1 MKQSLLRY
9 CCRVTAWLSV
19 SLLTSV
25 CSPQHKDQLAT
36 LDIEK
41 GIQNGSS
48 PLLSDYCSSL
58 EYIPLQTDS
67 SALLSD
73 FIRQLT
79 CLGENY
85 FFFIEHN
92 SRQGKLFNKEGK
104 FLTNIG
110 AHGNAK
116 GEYRNPMGVFLD
128 ETKGEII
135 INDINKLISYDLTGK
150 MIKEITLDSLNKEGQ
165 FLYSIN
171 SLGERAYTVSR
182 SSFENE
188 PSVAFINDKGEILHL
203 YEEFRPVSGM
213 SPAPETD
220 VKIVEPMHTYMY
232 DGKLHLVTSTND
244 TVFCFNAAFEKQ
256 PSYIKKFGRYKLLP
270 NESNRER
277 SVTILGSVIQETA
290 GALFFQLMING
301 NKFSY
306 SRPNSQFLEA
316 IYDKKTGI
324 VSGIAY
330 DPEFKSVG
338 LKNDI
343 DGGAPFWPSQV
354 SGTKMYQMINAF
366 KFIEMSKAG
375 KSAKMKEIAANLTED
390 SNPVLVVAD
399 LK

>member
-135 INDINKLISYDLTGK
+135 INDINKLISYD
-150 MIKEITLDSLNKEGQ
+150 
-165 FLYSIN
+165 
-171 SLGERAYTVSR
+171 R
-182 SSFENE
+182 
-188 PSVAFINDKGEILHL
+188 
-203 YEEFRPVSGM
+203 
-213 SPAPETD
+213 
-220 VKIVEPMHTYMY
+220 
-232 DGKLHLVTSTND
+232 
-244 TVFCFNAAFEKQ
+244 EK
-256 PSYIKKFGRYKLLP
+256 
-270 NESNRER
+270 
-277 SVTILGSVIQETA
+277 
-290 GALFFQLMING
+290 
-301 NKFSY
+301 
-306 SRPNSQFLEA
+306 
-316 IYDKKTGI
+316 
-324 VSGIAY
+324 
-330 DPEFKSVG
+330 
-338 LKNDI
+338 
-343 DGGAPFWPSQV
+343 
-354 SGTKMYQMINAF
+354 
-366 KFIEMSKAG
+366 
-375 KSAKMKEIAANLTED
+375 
-390 SNPVLVVAD
+390 
-399 LK
+399 

>member
-1 MKQSLLRY
+1 
-9 CCRVTAWLSV
+9 
-19 SLLTSV
+19 
-25 CSPQHKDQLAT
+25 
-36 LDIEK
+36 
-41 GIQNGSS
+41 
-48 PLLSDYCSSL
+48 
-58 EYIPLQTDS
+58 
-67 SALLSD
+67 
-73 FIRQLT
+73 
-79 CLGENY
+79 
-85 FFFIEHN
+85 
-92 SRQGKLFNKEGK
+92 
-104 FLTNIG
+104 
-110 AHGNAK
+110 
-116 GEYRNPMGVFLD
+116 
-128 ETKGEII
+128 
-135 INDINKLISYDLTGK
+135 

-203 YEEFRPVSGM
+203 YEEFRPVSGT

>member
-1 MKQSLLRY
+1 MKQSFLRL
-9 CCRVTAWLSV
+9 CCHITAWLAV
-19 SLLTSV
+19 SLPASA
-25 CSPQHKDQLAT
+25 CSPQHTDQSAT
-36 LDIEK
+36 LDIEN

-104 FLTNIG
+104 FLNNIG
-110 AHGNAK
+110 TYGNAK

-135 INDINKLISYDLTGK
+135 INDINKLIAYDLTGK
-150 MIKEITLDSLNKEGQ
+150 VIKEIPLDSLNKAGQ
-165 FLYSIN
+165 FVYSIN
-171 SLGERAYTVSR
+171 SLGEGAYAVAR
-182 SSFENE
+182 SSFEND
-188 PSVAFINDKGEILHL
+188 PSLGFINDKGEILYL
-203 YEEFRPVSGM
+203 YEEFHPVSEIN
-213 SPAPETD
+213 SAPETD
-220 VKIVEPMHTYMY
+220 LKILEPIHTYMY

-244 TVFCFNAAFEKQ
+244 TVFCFNAAFERQ

-270 NESNRER
+270 GEPNRER
-277 SVTILGSVIQETA
+277 SVSILGSVIQETSN
-290 GALFFQLMING
+290 ALFFQLMING

-306 SRPNSQFLEA
+306 SRPDSQFLEA
-316 IYDKKTGI
+316 MYDKKTGT

-330 DPEFKSVG
+330 DPEFKSTG

-354 SGTKMYQMINAF
+354 SGTKMYQMINALQ
-366 KFIEMSKAG
+366 FIEMSKTG
-375 KSAKMKEIAANLTED
+375 KSAKMKEIAAGLTED

-399 LK
+399 IK